1 MAAIPGVTA
10 RGVSLLWRDR
20 QGRLSGLKALAFACT
35 LAPGVVLA
43 ARWMAHDLGASAVTE
58 AMDDTGL
65 WSIRFLLLAFAVS
78 PIKRLANWPRVAGIR
93 RMLGVAAMCYGLAH
107 LLLYALDQNFRLGV
121 IVGEIVQRL
130 YLTFGF
136 VALVGLAVLGGTSTD
151 AWIRRLGRNW
161 KRLHLAVYVLIPLA
175 CLHFFMWSK
184 VVSSEAVLVTGI
196 FLWLAAWRAVP
207 RDKQDNLAVLVALG
221 LTVAAA
227 TVVGEF
233 AWYRVVTSI
242 RAERVLLAN
251 LDVSDGFSPGVW
263 VALLSLG
270 VVVLVRL
277 RKALSHR

>member
-1 MAAIPGVTA
+1 
-10 RGVSLLWRDR
+10 
-20 QGRLSGLKALAFACT
+20 
-35 LAPGVVLA
+35 
-43 ARWMAHDLGASAVTE
+43 
-58 AMDDTGL
+58 
-65 WSIRFLLLAFAVS
+65 
-78 PIKRLANWPRVAGIR
+78 
-93 RMLGVAAMCYGLAH
+93 
-107 LLLYALDQNFRLGV
+107 
-121 IVGEIVQRL
+121 
-130 YLTFGF
+130 
-136 VALVGLAVLGGTSTD
+136 
-151 AWIRRLGRNW
+151 
-161 KRLHLAVYVLIPLA
+161 
-175 CLHFFMWSK
+175 MWSK